1 MDLPEEQDTM
11 EEKIMIN
18 QTTVSKLNDMRLT
31 AMADTYRG
39 QLTDFAYQELS
50 FEERFGL
57 IVDIEWARRK
67 NNKLAGLIK
76 KADFKFNQ
84 ACIEDL
90 EYHVDRKLDKTQ
102 ITRLSSCQYI
112 QEKHN
117 IIIMG
122 ASGNGKSYIGCA
134 FGIAAC
140 RNYYT
145 VKYVRLPDLLDELTV
160 ARGEGIFKKVMKQY
174 KSASLLILDEWL
186 LTPLKG
192 NEARDLLEI
201 VEARHQVGSTI
212 FCSQFSPGGW
222 HEKIG
227 EDTLADA
234 ILDRIVHDSYTI
246 FIDGKVSMRER
257 HGLKE

>member
-1 MDLPEEQDTM
+1 
-11 EEKIMIN
+11 MIN
-18 QTTVSKLNDMRLT
+18 ETTVSKLIELRLT
-31 AMADTYRG
+31 AMANSYRE
-39 QLTDFAYQELS
+39 QLQDIAFQSLS

-57 IVDIEWARRK
+57 IVDLEWSRRK
-67 NNKLAGLIK
+67 NNKLSKLIK
-76 KADFKFNQ
+76 KADFRFSN
-84 ACIEDL
+84 ACVENI
-90 EYHVDRKLDKTQ
+90 EYHPDRKLDKTQ
-102 ITRLSSCQYI
+102 ITRLSTCNYI

-134 FGIAAC
+134 LGVAAC

-145 VKYVRLPDLLDELTV
+145 VKYVRLPDLLDELAV

-174 KSASLLILDEWL
+174 KGVSLLILDEWL
-186 LTPLKG
+186 LVPLKG
-192 NEARDLLEI
+192 IEARDLLEI
-201 VEARHQVGSTI
+201 IEARHQNGSTI

-246 FIDGKVSMRER
+246 LIDGKVSMRER
-257 HGLKE
+257 YGLQDK